1 MIIDEV
7 DNLSITE
14 SAKNF
19 ISFLHSI
26 LKTDTN
32 TTIIGIANS
41 VDLLAKVSHN
51 SSKESE
57 LVEKKCIFAPYNDR
71 SIVKIINK
79 KKAKFCERTG
89 WRTDVFDDKALEYA
103 AKKVAKISGDI
114 RVAFD
119 LIKSALTLLILKFR
133 EEAVKKK
140 KELEGNSEDETLN
153 EEHKDKPSE
162 TKPGA
167 LVQAKLLDTAAL
179 PSSKLVR
186 SLLLRPCLLFVVVAQ
201 TRSLLDTDRSDP
213 CCCATARAVTRA
225 VGSTLSCTYAGR
237 V

>member
-1 MIIDEV
+1 MEWFLNKLYDFSTELIKDIYAKFHGKKVKGIESKLKETDDVVDLGNRIQKLFLEQKHIHKLVIIDEV

-71 SIVKIINK
+71 SIIKIINK
-79 KKAKFCERTG
+79 KKTKFWERTG
-89 WRTDVFDDKALEYA
+89 WKTEIFDEKALEYA

-119 LIKSALTLLILKFR
+119 LIKSAMTLLILKYR

-140 KELEGNSEDETLN
+140 
-153 EEHKDKPSE
+153 
-162 TKPGA
+162 
-167 LVQAKLLDTAAL
+167 
-179 PSSKLVR
+179 
-186 SLLLRPCLLFVVVAQ
+186 
-201 TRSLLDTDRSDP
+201 
-213 CCCATARAVTRA
+213 
-225 VGSTLSCTYAGR
+225 
-237 V
+237 

>member
-1 MIIDEV
+1 MEWFLNKLYDFSTELIKDIYTKFHGKKVKGIESKLKETDDVVDLGNRIQKLFLEQKHIHKLVIIDEV

-71 SIVKIINK
+71 SIIKIINK
-79 KKAKFCERTG
+79 KKTKFWERTG
-89 WRTDVFDDKALEYA
+89 WKTEIFDEKALEYA

-119 LIKSALTLLILKFR
+119 LIKSAMTLLILKYR

-140 KELEGNSEDETLN
+140 
-153 EEHKDKPSE
+153 
-162 TKPGA
+162 
-167 LVQAKLLDTAAL
+167 
-179 PSSKLVR
+179 
-186 SLLLRPCLLFVVVAQ
+186 
-201 TRSLLDTDRSDP
+201 
-213 CCCATARAVTRA
+213 
-225 VGSTLSCTYAGR
+225 
-237 V
+237 